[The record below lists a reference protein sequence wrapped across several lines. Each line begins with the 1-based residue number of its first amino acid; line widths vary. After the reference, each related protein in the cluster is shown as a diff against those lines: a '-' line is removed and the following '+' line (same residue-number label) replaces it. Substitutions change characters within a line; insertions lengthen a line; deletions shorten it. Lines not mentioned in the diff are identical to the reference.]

1 MNKKSVII
9 DFLFVFFLTLIILVS
24 SFSTSFIL
32 SNSEAR
38 TRLKTYADNVSLAID
53 NGESYED
60 IRKIYS
66 SVIDLRVTIFDK
78 EAEVL
83 LEINNDD
90 LIAAKEDRLAELENN
105 SNNYYYKDSL
115 TLGYSVLYYV
125 LKSDDLAQ
133 I

>member
-32 SNSEAR
+32 SNSEAK
-38 TRLKTYADNVSLAID
+38 TSLKTYADNVNLAID

-60 IRKIYS
+60 ITKIYS
-66 SVIDLRVTIFDK
+66 SIIDLRVTIFDN

-90 LIAAKEDRLAELENN
+90 LIAAKEDRLVELENN
-105 SNNYYYKDSL
+105 SNNYYYKDSRFL
-115 TLGYSVLYYV
+115 NFR
-125 LKSDDLAQ
+125 